1 MAGQITIANRE
12 DLIFLLSE
20 AAELEHGLLCSYLFA
35 AFSLKSDPA
44 DGLAEHERK
53 AVRGWKR
60 LINGIAVE
68 EMLHLTLVNN
78 LLTAI
83 GASPHTRRPN
93 FPQRSTYYP
102 PTFQLMLT
110 PFDEATLEHFIYL
123 ERPEGVE
130 LDDPLQEVEPD
141 AEKRATAV
149 SEIAPEPQDYATV
162 GQLYRAISDGIDR
175 LVEQHGEAR
184 VFVGPER
191 AQATPAYFQ
200 LPGLIA
206 VTDRASARKAIDLIV
221 EEGEGSS
228 EAREDAHYG
237 RFLRIRGEYT
247 ALRQQSPNFA
257 PARPVLENPF
267 ARRPSDAVEVNLI
280 DDPDTVH
287 VADLCNGAYALM
299 VQLLARF
306 FAHHDETDDQLRAL
320 VDGSIML
327 MVAVIRPLG
336 ELLTKLPAGPSYPGR
351 NAGPSFEFYRS
362 LNMPPHRRAAW
373 ILFEE
378 RLLELAAFADDLT
391 GPADTAAV
399 AARAA
404 KSLRDIAASLAD
416 DSPARTAS

>member
-1 MAGQITIANRE
+1 MGAQITITNRE

-35 AFSLKSDPA
+35 AFSLKDEPA
-44 DGLAEHERK
+44 DGLADEALR

-60 LINGIAVE
+60 LISGIAVE

-83 GASPHTRRPN
+83 GASPHLRRPN

-110 PFDEATLEHFIYL
+110 PFDAATLAHFIYL

-130 LDDPLQEVEPD
+130 LDDPLQEDEGD
-141 AEKRATAV
+141 AEKRATAI

-162 GQLYRAISDGIDR
+162 GQLYRAIGDGLR
-175 LVEQHGEAR
+175 QLVEQHGEAR
-184 VFVGPER
+184 VFVGPRR
-191 AQATPAYFQ
+191 AQATPASFQ

-206 VTDRASARKAIDLIV
+206 VTDLASADRAIALIV
-221 EEGEGSS
+221 EEGEGSN

-237 RFLRIRGEYT
+237 RFLRIQEEYR
-247 ALRQQSPNFA
+247 ALKRQSPSFT

-280 DDPDTVH
+280 DDPDTVR

-306 FAHHDETDDQLRAL
+306 FAQQEETEEQLRAL
-320 VDGSIML
+320 VDGAITL
-327 MVAVIRPLG
+327 MAAVVKPLG
-336 ELLTKLPAGPSYPGR
+336 ELLTRLPAGPSFPGR
-351 NAGPSFEFYRS
+351 AAGASFEFYRS
-362 LNMPPHRRAAW
+362 LHMPPHRRAAW
-373 ILFEE
+373 VLFEE
-378 RLLELAAFADDLT
+378 RLLELAAFADELT
-391 GPADTAAV
+391 GPAGTAEVGAAV
-399 AARAA
+399 AAT
-404 KSLRDIAASLAD
+404 LRQIAGSLAEEHI
-416 DSPARTAS
+416 A